1 MGTDIEITASD
12 GHTFAAYRADPE
24 GAPKGGILVVQEA
37 FGVNPHI
44 RHMADTYAAA
54 GYLAIAP
61 ALYDRVERGIEVG
74 YTGDDRDKGIGA
86 MQASNFDDVMK
97 DIDAT
102 RALLAEA
109 GKVGITGWC
118 CGGSVTFLSACR
130 VDGLACA
137 SIELHL
143 KFVPLVAP
151 IAINERLED
160 DALRVVSHPPR
171 GPRCTDGLN
180 RIVAVNANRTV
191 ELVDDQDHARHAAA
205 LPQETDDRDI
215 VAFFTGCR
223 RSAVKEVMDL
233 RKRMRSIELQAAE
246 ETDLKTF
253 LDRIN
258 TRD

>member
-118 CGGSVTFLSACR
+118 WGGSVTFLSACR

-137 SIELHL
+137 SSYYGGRVPDFMSESPKCPLEFHWGETDASIPMEKVRAVEAQHPDVAS
-143 KFVPLVAP
+143 FVYPAG
-151 IAINERLED
+151 
-160 DALRVVSHPPR
+160 H
-171 GPRCTDGLN
+171 GFMC
-180 RIVAVNANRTV
+180 
-191 ELVDDQDHARHAAA
+191 
-205 LPQETDDRDI
+205 DDRDSYHKE
-215 VAFFTGCR
+215 
-223 RSAVKEVMDL
+223 SAEL
-233 RKRMRSIELQAAE
+233 SHKRTMEMFAQYVG
-246 ETDLKTF
+246 
-253 LDRIN
+253 
-258 TRD
+258 

>member
-44 RHMADTYAAA
+44 RRMADTYAAA

-74 YTGDDRDKGIGA
+74 YTGEDREKGIAA

-102 RALLAEA
+102 RAVLAEA

-118 CGGSVTFLSACR
+118 WGGSVTFLSACR

-137 SIELHL
+137 SSYYGGR
-143 KFVPLVAP
+143 VPDFM
-151 IAINERLED
+151 NETPKCPLEF
-160 DALRVVSHPPR
+160 HW
-171 GPRCTDGLN
+171 G
-180 RIVAVNANRTV
+180 
-191 ELVDDQDHARHAAA
+191 
-205 LPQETDDRDI
+205 ETDASIPMEKVRAVEAQHPDVASYVYPAGHGFMCDDRESYHKE
-215 VAFFTGCR
+215 
-223 RSAVKEVMDL
+223 SAEL
-233 RKRMRSIELQAAE
+233 SHKRTMEMFAQYVG
-246 ETDLKTF
+246 
-253 LDRIN
+253 
-258 TRD
+258 

>member
-12 GHTFAAYRADPE
+12 GHTFAAYRADPS

-74 YTGDDRDKGIGA
+74 YTGEDREKGIGA

-102 RALLAEA
+102 RALLSEA

-118 CGGSVTFLSACR
+118 WGGSVTFLSACR

-137 SIELHL
+137 SSYYGGR
-143 KFVPLVAP
+143 VPDFMTETP
-151 IAINERLED
+151 KCPLEF
-160 DALRVVSHPPR
+160 HW
-171 GPRCTDGLN
+171 G
-180 RIVAVNANRTV
+180 
-191 ELVDDQDHARHAAA
+191 
-205 LPQETDDRDI
+205 ETDASIPMDKVRAVEAQHPDVASFVYPAGHGFMCDDRESYHKE
-215 VAFFTGCR
+215 
-223 RSAVKEVMDL
+223 SAEL
-233 RKRMRSIELQAAE
+233 SHKRTMEMFAQYVG
-246 ETDLKTF
+246 
-253 LDRIN
+253 
-258 TRD
+258 

>member
-12 GHTFAAYRADPE
+12 GHTFAAYRADPS

-74 YTGDDRDKGIGA
+74 YTGEDREKGIGA

-102 RALLAEA
+102 RALLSEA

-118 CGGSVTFLSACR
+118 WGGSVTFLSACR

-137 SIELHL
+137 SSYYGGR
-143 KFVPLVAP
+143 VPDFMTETP
-151 IAINERLED
+151 KCPLEF
-160 DALRVVSHPPR
+160 HW
-171 GPRCTDGLN
+171 G
-180 RIVAVNANRTV
+180 
-191 ELVDDQDHARHAAA
+191 
-205 LPQETDDRDI
+205 ETDASIPMEKVRAVEAQHPDVASFVYPAGHGFMCDDRESYHKE
-215 VAFFTGCR
+215 
-223 RSAVKEVMDL
+223 SAEL
-233 RKRMRSIELQAAE
+233 SHKRTMEMFAQYVG
-246 ETDLKTF
+246 
-253 LDRIN
+253 
-258 TRD
+258 

>member
-12 GHTFAAYRADPE
+12 GHTFAAYRADPS
-24 GAPKGGILVVQEA
+24 GAPRGGILVVQEA

-74 YTGDDRDKGIGA
+74 YTGEDREKGIGA

-102 RALLAEA
+102 RALLSEA

-118 CGGSVTFLSACR
+118 WGGSVTFLSACR

-137 SIELHL
+137 SSYYGGR
-143 KFVPLVAP
+143 VPDFMTETP
-151 IAINERLED
+151 KCPLEF
-160 DALRVVSHPPR
+160 HW
-171 GPRCTDGLN
+171 G
-180 RIVAVNANRTV
+180 
-191 ELVDDQDHARHAAA
+191 
-205 LPQETDDRDI
+205 ETDASIPMEKVRAVEAQHPDVASFVYPAGHGFMCDDRESYHKE
-215 VAFFTGCR
+215 
-223 RSAVKEVMDL
+223 SAEL
-233 RKRMRSIELQAAE
+233 SHKRTMEMFAQYVG
-246 ETDLKTF
+246 
-253 LDRIN
+253 
-258 TRD
+258 

>member
-24 GAPKGGILVVQEA
+24 GTPKGGILVAQEA

-44 RHMADTYAAA
+44 RRMADTYAAA

-74 YTGDDRDKGIGA
+74 YTGEDREKGIGA

-118 CGGSVTFLSACR
+118 WGGSVTFLAACR
-130 VDGLACA
+130 VDGFACA
-137 SIELHL
+137 SSYYGGR
-143 KFVPLVAP
+143 VPDFMTETP
-151 IAINERLED
+151 KCPLEF
-160 DALRVVSHPPR
+160 HW
-171 GPRCTDGLN
+171 G
-180 RIVAVNANRTV
+180 
-191 ELVDDQDHARHAAA
+191 
-205 LPQETDDRDI
+205 ETDASIPMEKVRAVEAQHPDVASFVYPAGHGFMCDDRESYHKE
-215 VAFFTGCR
+215 
-223 RSAVKEVMDL
+223 SAEL
-233 RKRMRSIELQAAE
+233 AHKRTMEMFAQYVG
-246 ETDLKTF
+246 
-253 LDRIN
+253 
-258 TRD
+258 

>member
-12 GHTFAAYRADPE
+12 GHTFAAYRAEPGDT
-24 GAPKGGILVVQEA
+24 PKGGILVVQEA

-74 YTGDDRDKGIGA
+74 YTGEDRDKGIGA

-118 CGGSVTFLSACR
+118 WGGSVTFLSACR

-137 SIELHL
+137 SSYYGGR
-143 KFVPLVAP
+143 VPDFMTETP
-151 IAINERLED
+151 KCPLEF
-160 DALRVVSHPPR
+160 HW
-171 GPRCTDGLN
+171 G
-180 RIVAVNANRTV
+180 
-191 ELVDDQDHARHAAA
+191 
-205 LPQETDDRDI
+205 ETDASIPMEKVRAVEAQHPDVASFVYPAGHGFMCDDRESYHKE
-215 VAFFTGCR
+215 
-223 RSAVKEVMDL
+223 SAEL
-233 RKRMRSIELQAAE
+233 SHKRTMEMFAQYVG
-246 ETDLKTF
+246 
-253 LDRIN
+253 
-258 TRD
+258 

>member
-12 GHTFAAYRADPE
+12 GHTFAAYRADPS

-74 YTGDDRDKGIGA
+74 YTGEGREKGIGA
-86 MQASNFDDVMK
+86 MQASNFDDVIK

-109 GKVGITGWC
+109 GKVGVTGWC
-118 CGGSVTFLSACR
+118 WGGSVTFLSACR

-137 SIELHL
+137 SSYYGGRVPD
-143 KFVPLVAP
+143 FVSETPKCPL
-151 IAINERLED
+151 EF
-160 DALRVVSHPPR
+160 HW
-171 GPRCTDGLN
+171 G
-180 RIVAVNANRTV
+180 
-191 ELVDDQDHARHAAA
+191 
-205 LPQETDDRDI
+205 ETDASIPMEKVRAVEAQHPDVASFVYPAGHGFMCDDRESYHKE
-215 VAFFTGCR
+215 
-223 RSAVKEVMDL
+223 SAEL
-233 RKRMRSIELQAAE
+233 SHKRTMEMFAQYVG
-246 ETDLKTF
+246 
-253 LDRIN
+253 
-258 TRD
+258 